1 LCHDSIIDYHE
12 VSTMHKRAQMMALTL
27 AGSGLFG
34 WSAAHAE
41 APPMKAGLWEINR
54 LSQLI
59 NGQPMPDPSA
69 MMAAQL
75 KNMPPQMRQQIEAQ
89 MKAQGVQMSNIGGTS
104 SVRMCITPDMLAQNR
119 WQKAE
124 NGCTT
129 ASLSHSGNTWNW
141 KVKCTQPPGEGE
153 GATTFSSSEAYT
165 TKMHMTTVM
174 QGKKQVMDM
183 THSAKWLSANC
194 GDVKPIGANLPK
206 K

>member
-1 LCHDSIIDYHE
+1 
-12 VSTMHKRAQMMALTL
+12 MFALPL
-27 AGSGLFG
+27 AVCSLMG
-34 WSAAHAE
+34 WSTARAE
-41 APPMKAGLWEINR
+41 SPPMKAGLWEVSR

-59 NGQPMPDPSA
+59 NGQAMPDPSA
-69 MMAAQL
+69 MMAAQM
-75 KNMPPQMRQQIEAQ
+75 KNMPPQMRKQIEAQ
-89 MKAQGVQMSNIGGTS
+89 MKAQGVQMGSSGGAAT
-104 SVRMCITPDMLAQNR
+104 VRMCITPEMLAQNR

-129 ASLSHSGNTWNW
+129 ESLSHSGSTWNW

-153 GATTFSSSEAYT
+153 GATTFSSAEAYT

-174 QGKKQVMDM
+174 EGKKQVMDM
-183 THSAKWLSANC
+183 THSAKWLSASC